1 MHQCPYCR
9 SAERQVR
16 SGFNR
21 TGSQRLQC
29 QSCRRQYTPRPNPL
43 GYDNKTREAALKL
56 YLEGNGLRRIGRL
69 LSVNHQSVANW
80 VNSAH
85 TRLRAKKGNVPASEA
100 TGTLEMDELFTFVG
114 AKKSPPIS
122 SRSSRGSRAASSRT
136 RSARSGRRS

>member
-9 SAERQVR
+9 SAERQVK

-21 TGSQRLQC
+21 TGTQRLQC

-43 GYDNKTREAALKL
+43 GYDDKTRESALKL

-85 TRLRAKKGNVPASEA
+85 TQLQSKKRDVPASAA

-122 SRSSRGSRAASSRT
+122 SRSSKGSRAASSLT